1 MKKEI
6 IKLTIGIYSAIAIS
20 ICGYYYINPIK
31 IYLQNQKMIRI
42 LGGHPQVI
50 RLDYTEFQYSILLSI
65 VAGILLITILNFI
78 KTK

>member
-6 IKLTIGIYSAIAIS
+6 IKLIIGIYSAIAIT

-31 IYLQNQKMIRI
+31 IYLKDQGMIRI
-42 LGGHPQVI
+42 LGPGPHVVG
-50 RLDYTEFQYSILLSI
+50 LDYTEFQYSILLSI